1 MGLLASSLPKRHDTE
16 HSIEFLNY
24 LLADYPRS
32 DFQIRLWDGT
42 TRGDDKDRRFT
53 LVLNQPGSLRR
64 MCASPSELTLGES
77 YIYQDLDIEGDIE
90 AAFDL
95 GDYLLA
101 HGHDTFLRRPHLSKL
116 FRALPEEET
125 AAPDHRAV
133 TLPGPAHSRERDK
146 HAVRYHY
153 DLPRDFFALW
163 LDSGM
168 VYSGGYFASAGETD
182 LDAVQERKLDYI
194 CKKLR
199 LRPGDRLLDL
209 GCGWGQLLI
218 HATAH
223 YGMQALGVTLS
234 VPQAEAARER
244 IRAAGLNHRC
254 RVEVCDYR
262 DLEVGRLFDKLV
274 SIGMFEHVGESM
286 LPEYFSRAWR
296 LLKPGGVFLNSG
308 ISASPAK
315 HRQGPSFIDRYVFPD
330 GDLVSISDSLG
341 VAESAGFEVRDVE
354 SLRSHYALTL
364 RRWVHRL
371 EERKEEARR
380 LTDETTYRIWRLYMA
395 GSAHYFSSGRL
406 NLYHALLLK
415 PASGP
420 DNQPLTRADWYRG

>member
-1 MGLLASSLPKRHDTE
+1 MGLLTSSLPKPHDAE

-24 LLADYPRS
+24 LLADYPRR
-32 DFQIRLWDGT
+32 DFQIRLWDET
-42 TRGDDKDRRFT
+42 TWGNSNGHAFT
-53 LVLNQPGSLRR
+53 LVLNHPGTLRR
-64 MCASPSELTLGES
+64 MYESPSELGLGES

-101 HGHDTFLRRPHLSKL
+101 QGSATSFRRLHLSKL

-125 AAPDHRAV
+125 TVSDHRA
-133 TLPGPAHSRERDK
+133 LALSGSPHSRERDK
-146 HAVRYHY
+146 YAVRYHY
-153 DLPRDFFALW
+153 DLPREFFALW

-168 VYSGGYFASAGETD
+168 VYSGGYFASPRETD
-182 LDAVQERKLDYI
+182 LDAAQERKLDYI

-199 LRPGDRLLDL
+199 LRRGDCLLDL
-209 GCGWGQLLI
+209 GCGWGQFLI

-223 YGMQALGVTLS
+223 YGVQALGVTLS
-234 VPQAEAARER
+234 VPQAEATRER
-244 IRAAGLNHRC
+244 IHASGLNHRC

-262 DLEVGRLFDKLV
+262 DLEVSRLFDKIV
-274 SIGMFEHVGESM
+274 SIGMFEHVGETM

-308 ISASPAK
+308 ISAPAAE
-315 HRQGPSFIDRYVFPD
+315 HRQGLSFIDRYVFPD
-330 GDLVSISDSLG
+330 GDLVSISNSLG

-354 SLRSHYALTL
+354 SLHSHYALTL

-371 EERKEEARR
+371 EEKKEEARR

-395 GSAHYFSSGRL
+395 GCAHRFSSGRL

-415 PASGP
+415 PAPGT
-420 DNQPLTRADWYRG
+420 DRLPLTRADWYLA